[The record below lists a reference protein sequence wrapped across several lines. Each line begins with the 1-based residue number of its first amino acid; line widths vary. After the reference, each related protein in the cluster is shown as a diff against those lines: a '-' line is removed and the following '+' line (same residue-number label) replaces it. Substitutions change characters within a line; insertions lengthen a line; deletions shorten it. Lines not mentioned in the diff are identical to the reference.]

1 MYPGTSL
8 IQDRQHHSF
17 FIVIEDYFQALH
29 IDYDDFDLMTDNS
42 PNPYTAQE
50 RTPLDKIWVTISIQ
64 LFLIRKHYST
74 ILKIQNHSMYN
85 NFFTSSHPNLIKA
98 VNRHAAYFMKNWGI
112 RKLFVPYEP
121 TQRNAFIELYLDS
134 QEELYFKIL
143 EHMGFKNE
151 ERRFLE
157 YPKYYPPQRS
167 KWDD

>member
-1 MYPGTSL
+1 VQGL
-8 IQDRQHHSF
+8 GDR
-17 FIVIEDYFQALH
+17 A
-29 IDYDDFDLMTDNS
+29 
-42 PNPYTAQE
+42 
-50 RTPLDKIWVTISIQ
+50 WVGWDVGLVEYQ
-64 LFLIRKHYST
+64 YEGGRKGIAKCLVH
-74 ILKIQNHSMYN
+74 L
-85 NFFTSSHPNLIKA
+85 
-98 VNRHAAYFMKNWGI
+98 RMKQI
-112 RKLFVPYEP
+112 YLFVPFEP